1 MAFKKVTQEDVLV
14 QMGKSG
20 LIPVFNHIDPDI
32 AKAVLDACY
41 QGGVRVFEF
50 TNRGANALEVFEA
63 LVAHAQK
70 YPDLLV
76 GIGTIFSAE
85 DAKMFLKK
93 GAQFIVSPGMVP
105 EMATF
110 CASEDVFWI
119 PGCAT
124 VSEIH
129 QALELGAK
137 VVKAFPG
144 NVLGPGFVKAVKAV
158 FPKLPIMPTGG
169 VSPTEENLKAWF
181 DAGVVCVGMGS
192 KLVTKEVINAQRY
205 DALES
210 LVKHTLG
217 IITNIRN

>member
-20 LIPVFNHIDPDI
+20 LIPVFNHTDPDI
-32 AKAVLDACY
+32 ANAVLDACY

-70 YPDLLV
+70 YPDLLL

-85 DAKMFLKK
+85 DAKMFLNK

-110 CASEDVFWI
+110 CASEDVLWI

-169 VSPTEENLKAWF
+169 VAPTEENLKGWF
-181 DAGVVCVGMGS
+181 DAGVTCVGMGS
-192 KLVTKEVINAQRY
+192 KMISKDIVQNQDYEKLTKRVQSTL
-205 DALES
+205 ALIAR
-210 LVKHTLG
+210 LRG
-217 IITNIRN
+217 

>member
-1 MAFKKVTQEDVLV
+1 MVFKKVAQDEVLL
-14 QMGKSG
+14 QMEKSG
-20 LIPVFNHIDPDI
+20 LIPVFNHTDPDI
-32 AKAVLDACY
+32 AKAVLDASY

-63 LVAHAQK
+63 LVTHAEK
-70 YPDLLV
+70 YPDLLL

-85 DAKMFLKK
+85 DAKMFLEK

-110 CASEDVFWI
+110 CAAEDVLWI

-137 VVKAFPG
+137 MVKAFPG
-144 NVLGPGFVKAVKAV
+144 NVLGPRFVKAVKAV